1 MPQLSLY
8 IDKSTLEKIEQAA
21 NIEHTSI
28 SKWVS
33 SKLKNILNNSWPKHY
48 FEQFGSIIDSS
59 FKKPEQLP
67 FENETKRE
75 TL

>member
-1 MPQLSLY
+1 MSQLSLY
-8 IDKSTLEKIEQAA
+8 IDENTLNKIEQVAA
-21 NIEHTSI
+21 IEHISI

-48 FEQFGSIIDSS
+48 FELFGSIDDST
-59 FKKPEQLP
+59 FNKPEQLKLDDD
-67 FENETKRE
+67 NRRE